1 MVLMATIII
10 LKTATVSVAMILE
23 GSTHLK
29 EGVDFDF
36 AIGKVAGSAWWSL
49 NGYQHEGQPANGP
62 VFKAEGS
69 RSEFGCS

>member
-1 MVLMATIII
+1 
-10 LKTATVSVAMILE
+10 MILE

-62 VFKAEGS
+62 VFKAEGW
-69 RSEFGCS
+69 RSEFGVLLMTLILMAVISHHKHTS